1 MVSRVLAQVRA
12 WAMMY
17 KVVVQM
23 VLFYRSE
30 SWVIED
36 AMVKVFEGFHN
47 KIARRIVGNMD
58 QHVGEEGWECPLEEE
73 ALEAA
78 GMWPM

>member
-23 VLFYRSE
+23 VRPKYVNVVAE
-30 SWVIED
+30 SRGSKLTFIET
-36 AMVKVFEGFHN
+36 
-47 KIARRIVGNMD
+47 
-58 QHVGEEGWECPLEEE
+58 
-73 ALEAA
+73 
-78 GMWPM
+78 